1 MELLN
6 EVSKIYKICSVE
18 FCFLK
23 DPVAAKGWKETSD
36 GFRDNEKYLSWDFP
50 YGSVAKTP
58 CSQFRGHG
66 FSPWLGN

>member
-6 EVSKIYKICSVE
+6 KASKIYNIYSVE

-23 DPVAAKGWKETSD
+23 DPVAAKGSKETSC

-58 CSQFRGHG
+58 WSQIRGHG
-66 FSPWLGN
+66 FNPWLGN